1 MNAYSAALR
10 PAQGPILRSALRAF
24 AVALAATLAI
34 FGLTATSSPAQAAS
48 SAVMQMSAD
57 TYESKVQYH
66 VNQVRDARGLPKL
79 RLESCTDG
87 TAERWAKYLAT
98 SGEFF
103 HQSMMTIINTCDAY
117 YAGETLGRGA
127 ISPKT
132 LVSMWMN
139 SPAHKDVLLS
149 RHARRIGVGAYVSDG
164 QWVTA
169 ANFTKF

>member
-1 MNAYSAALR
+1 MNAYPAALR
-10 PAQGPILRSALRAF
+10 PALRAF
-24 AVALAATLAI
+24 AVALAATLAT
-34 FGLTATSSPAQAAS
+34 FGLTAVSAPAQAAG
-48 SAVMQMSAD
+48 SAVMQMSSS
-57 TYESKVQYH
+57 TYESRVQYH
-66 VNQVRDARGLPKL
+66 VNKKRAARGLPKL

-87 TAERWAKYLAT
+87 TAERWAKHLAT
-98 SGEFF
+98 SGEFY
-103 HQSMMTIINTCDAY
+103 HQSMMTIINRCDAY

-132 LVSMWMN
+132 LVKMWMN

-149 RHARRIGVGAYVSDG
+149 KHARRIGVGAYVSGG

>member
-1 MNAYSAALR
+1 MNANAAALR
-10 PAQGPILRSALRAF
+10 PVRAF
-24 AVALAATLAI
+24 AVALAATLAT
-34 FGLTATSSPAQAAS
+34 FGLTAVSSPAQAAGS
-48 SAVMQMSAD
+48 VMQMSAD
-57 TYESKVQYH
+57 TYESRVQYH
-66 VNQVRDARGLPKL
+66 VNKQRAARGLSAL

-87 TAERWAKYLAT
+87 TAERWAKYLAS
-98 SGEFF
+98 SGEFY
-103 HQSMMTIINTCDAY
+103 HQSMLTIIDKCDAY

-132 LVSMWMN
+132 LVRMWMD

-149 RHARRIGVGAYVSDG
+149 KHARRIGVGTYASDG

>member
-10 PAQGPILRSALRAF
+10 PAQRPVLRSAVRAF
-24 AVALAATLAI
+24 TAALVASLAT
-34 FGLTATSSPAQAAS
+34 FGLSAVSSPAQAAS

-57 TYESKVQYH
+57 TYEARVQYH
-66 VNQVRDARGLPKL
+66 INRVRAARGLPTL
-79 RLESCTDG
+79 TLESCTDG
-87 TAERWAKYLAT
+87 AAERWAKYLAG
-98 SGEFF
+98 SGEFY
-103 HQSMMTIINTCDAY
+103 HQSMMDIINKCDAY

-132 LVSMWMN
+132 LVTMWMN

-149 RHARRIGVGAYVSDG
+149 RHARRIGVGAYASGG

-169 ANFTKF
+169 VNFTKF

>member
-1 MNAYSAALR
+1 MNAYPAALR
-10 PAQGPILRSALRAF
+10 PALRAF
-24 AVALAATLAI
+24 AVALAATLAT
-34 FGLTATSSPAQAAS
+34 FGLVAISSPAQAAS
-48 SAVMQMSAD
+48 SKVMSMSSS

-66 VNQVRDARGLPKL
+66 VNQVRAARGLPKL

-98 SGEFF
+98 SGEFY
-103 HQSMMTIINTCDAY
+103 HQSMMKIINKCDAY

-132 LVSMWMN
+132 LVTMWMN

-149 RHARRIGVGAYVSDG
+149 KHARRIGVGAYVSGG

>member
-1 MNAYSAALR
+1 MNAYPAALR
-10 PAQGPILRSALRAF
+10 PALRAF
-24 AVALAATLAI
+24 AVALTATLAT
-34 FGLTATSSPAQAAS
+34 FGLTAVSSPAQAAG
-48 SAVMQMSAD
+48 SAVMQMSSS

-66 VNQVRDARGLPKL
+66 VNRKRAARGLPKL

-87 TAERWAKYLAT
+87 TAERWAEHLAT
-98 SGEFF
+98 SGEFY
-103 HQSMMTIINTCDAY
+103 HQSMMTIINKCDAY

-132 LVSMWMN
+132 LVTMWMN

-149 RHARRIGVGAYVSDG
+149 RHARRIGVGAYVSGG

>member
-1 MNAYSAALR
+1 MKANPAALR
-10 PAQGPILRSALRAF
+10 PALRTFVA
-24 AVALAATLAI
+24 ALAVTLAV
-34 FGLTATSSPAQAAS
+34 FGLTAAFSPAQAATTS
-48 SAVMQMSAD
+48 SVMSMDSGA
-57 TYESKVQYH
+57 YESRVQYYI
-66 VNQVRDARGLPKL
+66 NQKRAARGLPKL

-98 SGEFF
+98 NNEFY
-103 HQSMMTIINTCDAY
+103 HQSMSTIINKCNAY

-127 ISPKT
+127 ISPRQ
-132 LVSMWMN
+132 LVYLWMH

-149 RHARRIGVGAYVSDG
+149 RHARRIGVGAYVADG

>member
-1 MNAYSAALR
+1 MNAYPASLR
-10 PAQGPILRSALRAF
+10 PAQRPIIRSAMRAF
-24 AVALAATLAI
+24 AAALVAALATV
-34 FGLTATSSPAQAAS
+34 GLTAVSAPAQAAS

-57 TYESKVQYH
+57 TYESRVQYH
-66 VNQVRDARGLPKL
+66 VNRVRDARGLPRL

-98 SGEFF
+98 SGEFY
-103 HQSMMTIINTCDAY
+103 HQSMMNIIDKCDAY

-132 LVSMWMN
+132 LVQMWMD

-149 RHARRIGVGAYVSDG
+149 KHARRIGVGAYAADG

>member
-1 MNAYSAALR
+1 MNAYPAALR
-10 PAQGPILRSALRAF
+10 PAVRAF
-24 AVALAATLAI
+24 AVALAVTLAT
-34 FGLTATSSPAQAAS
+34 FGLTAVATPAQAAG
-48 SAVMQMSAD
+48 SAVMQMSAG

-66 VNQVRDARGLPKL
+66 VNKKRAARGLPRL

-87 TAERWAKYLAT
+87 TAERWASHLAST
-98 SGEFF
+98 GEFY
-103 HQSMMTIINTCDAY
+103 HQSMMTIINRCNAY

-127 ISPKT
+127 ISPRK
-132 LVSMWMN
+132 LVYLWMH

-149 RHARRIGVGAYVSDG
+149 RHARRIGVGSYLSGG

>member
-1 MNAYSAALR
+1 MNAYPAALR
-10 PAQGPILRSALRAF
+10 PALRAF
-24 AVALAATLAI
+24 AAALAATLAT
-34 FGLTATSSPAQAAS
+34 FGLTAVSSPAQAAG
-48 SAVMQMSAD
+48 SAVMQMSAS

-66 VNQVRDARGLPKL
+66 VNQKRAARGLPKL

-87 TAERWAKYLAT
+87 TAERWAKHLAT
-98 SGEFF
+98 SGEFY
-103 HQSMMTIINTCDAY
+103 HQSMMTIINRCDAY

-132 LVSMWMN
+132 LVKMWMN

-149 RHARRIGVGAYVSDG
+149 KHARRIGVGAYVSGG